1 MTDAPSSNFDVAYD
15 VITKVVG
22 SGPAVLVHAS
32 TLPTDARGTFLM
44 QAARHFLSLHDER
57 DRYALLPVDI
67 RTFVESEGFLNRCGV
82 LYPAVIEELR

>member
-1 MTDAPSSNFDVAYD
+1 MTDAPSSKFDAAHD

-22 SGPAVLVHAS
+22 SGPAVLMHAR
-32 TLPTDARGTFLM
+32 TLPPEARGTFLM

-67 RTFVESEGFLNRCGV
+67 RTFVESKGFLNSRSV
-82 LYPAVIEELR
+82 ALFAVESPY